1 MFFPL
6 GFRSILFSF
15 NAGKPGTSSAKVPV
29 LKLHSAKRVIKTGN
43 AIRQPYFTTINSGDS
58 FPDMPYRV
66 TPETTEHVFQRAR
79 YRMAYIFPS

>member
-1 MFFPL
+1 
-6 GFRSILFSF
+6 
-15 NAGKPGTSSAKVPV
+15 
-29 LKLHSAKRVIKTGN
+29 VIKTGN

-58 FPDMPYRV
+58 FSDMPDRV